1 MDYAILVIE
10 DNTIVSQMVMNVLS
24 REGYD
29 VDIASNGKKGLEM
42 FSHRRYALVILDLI
56 LPELSGEE
64 ILKTIR
70 SSSQIPIIIISSKD
84 TDMDKAIH
92 LTLGADDYLT
102 KPFSMIELIARVKAV
117 LRRSQIVVENPNSI
131 KQIGGLKIDLEN
143 YEAFMDGKPLFLT
156 LKEYLILKLF
166 VTHPNHVF
174 TKEHIYA
181 KVWNEPYFENDNVI
195 NVHMRRLREKIEKD
209 PSNPKIIKTIW
220 GIGYKYEE

>member
-1 MDYAILVIE
+1 MEHSILVIE

-24 REGYD
+24 REGFD
-29 VDIASNGKKGLEM
+29 VDIAATGTRGLEM
-42 FSHRRYALVILDLI
+42 FTRRHYSLVILDLL
-56 LPELSGEE
+56 LPEISGEE

-70 SSSQIPIIIISSKD
+70 TSSQVPIIIISSKD

-92 LTLGADDYLT
+92 LSLGADDYLT
-102 KPFSMIELIARVKAV
+102 KPFSIVELIARVKAV
-117 LRRSQIVVENPNSI
+117 LRRSQLVVENPNSV
-131 KQIGGLKIDLEN
+131 KQIGGLKIDLDN
-143 YEAFMDGKPLFLT
+143 YEAFLDGNPLYLT

-174 TKEHIYA
+174 TKEHIYS

-209 PSNPKIIKTIW
+209 PSNPEIIKTIW